1 MKKKPKQETGQSK
14 KFIDAAKDLGADVD
28 EATLREK
35 LGKLAKA
42 EPPSRKSEATPPKA
56 GEPERR

>member
-1 MKKKPKQETGQSK
+1 MSDAKRKTTDQSQ

-28 EATLREK
+28 EQTLREK

-42 EPPSRKSEATPPKA
+42 KSASSYADKPPQKGR
-56 GEPERR
+56 G